1 MKSIEQIQANAT
13 ARFDA
18 RAVIRNAKLAKAAVD
33 GVAAVEDPQR
43 LRFRES
49 LINPNDG
56 LALERIIG
64 HSDLMPINY
73 LEVGLRVAAA
83 VCRVQ
88 VRDRN
93 GRLLGPGTGFM
104 VSPDLMLTNNHVIW
118 NGSEQ
123 RRTLAEFNYEDDA
136 SFMPKPQKT
145 FAIDPDRFFFTN
157 EALDYTLVAVHPVSS
172 DGTALA
178 TFGFLPLYATS
189 GKALLTE
196 PVSIIQHPDG
206 APKQI
211 AIRDNRILDIFDD
224 VVHYT
229 TDTNPGSSGSPVLN
243 DSWEVVALHHA
254 GVKKLDEQGRQ
265 LALDGSVWTPE
276 MGIDQQAWLANEGI
290 RVSSILAHLRQALE
304 AADAS
309 WTTEQRMLIHAVL
322 EAPSLVASGGSVAA
336 SPTIRVE
343 TPEEAWYQAAG
354 GYNPEFLGQPVP
366 LPAIQPANLGDVTM
380 LRDGSGHELRY
391 RHFSV
396 VMSKSR
402 RLAMFTAV
410 NIDGANAVS
419 IVRSSDRWVLDP
431 RIDEAAQSGEALY
444 KSNDLDRGHLV
455 RRLDPVW
462 GPDAADANV
471 DTFHFTNS
479 APQHLKLNRRTWVDL
494 EDYVLQSASAH
505 ELKVCVFTGPV
516 FRADDMLYR
525 GEYRIPAE
533 FWKVV
538 VMVRTD
544 GQLSATAYL
553 QTQKNLIESLEFAYG
568 EYRTYQVPVAQVEG
582 ITQLDFGRLRDHD
595 PLAGI
600 ESAGGRV
607 IGGAGDLK
615 L

>member
-1 MKSIEQIQANAT
+1 
-13 ARFDA
+13 
-18 RAVIRNAKLAKAAVD
+18 
-33 GVAAVEDPQR
+33 
-43 LRFRES
+43 
-49 LINPNDG
+49 
-56 LALERIIG
+56 
-64 HSDLMPINY
+64 
-73 LEVGLRVAAA
+73 
-83 VCRVQ
+83 
-88 VRDRN
+88 
-93 GRLLGPGTGFM
+93 
-104 VSPDLMLTNNHVIW
+104 
-118 NGSEQ
+118 
-123 RRTLAEFNYEDDA
+123 
-136 SFMPKPQKT
+136 
-145 FAIDPDRFFFTN
+145 
-157 EALDYTLVAVHPVSS
+157 
-172 DGTALA
+172 
-178 TFGFLPLYATS
+178 
-189 GKALLTE
+189 
-196 PVSIIQHPDG
+196 
-206 APKQI
+206 
-211 AIRDNRILDIFDD
+211 
-224 VVHYT
+224 
-229 TDTNPGSSGSPVLN
+229 
-243 DSWEVVALHHA
+243 
-254 GVKKLDEQGRQ
+254 
-265 LALDGSVWTPE
+265 
-276 MGIDQQAWLANEGI
+276 
-290 RVSSILAHLRQALE
+290 
-304 AADAS
+304 
-309 WTTEQRMLIHAVL
+309 
-322 EAPSLVASGGSVAA
+322 
-336 SPTIRVE
+336 
-343 TPEEAWYQAAG
+343 
-354 GYNPEFLGQPVP
+354 
-366 LPAIQPANLGDVTM
+366 
-380 LRDGSGHELRY
+380 
-391 RHFSV
+391 
-396 VMSKSR
+396 
-402 RLAMFTAV
+402 
-410 NIDGANAVS
+410 
-419 IVRSSDRWVLDP
+419 VRSSDRWVLDP